1 MQNLTKSPYSYT
13 QNRINALL
21 AEIEKHGDSVPES
34 IREIAEAED
43 FRQIKT
49 GETIICNFGVWGAD
63 DLQDSLESAEAS
75 DASTADRIE
84 ILKRIA
90 LTDLQDD
97 DWERVRC
104 AVNSFCIKRD

>member
-1 MQNLTKSPYSYT
+1 MQTLTQSPYSYA
-13 QNRINALL
+13 QNRIIALL
-21 AEIEKHGDSVPES
+21 SEIEKHGDSVPES
-34 IREIAEAED
+34 IRKIAEAED

-90 LTDLQDD
+90 LQTYRTMTGNELTKL
-97 DWERVRC
+97 C
-104 AVNSFCIKRD
+104 TITSLKRH

>member
-49 GETIICNFGVWGAD
+49 GETVICNFGVWEAD

-75 DASTADRIE
+75 DASTADRSE
-84 ILKRIA
+84 ILKRVA
-90 LTDLQDD
+90 VTDLQDD

>member
-1 MQNLTKSPYSYT
+1 MFLKG
-13 QNRINALL
+13 NR
-21 AEIEKHGDSVPES
+21 K
-34 IREIAEAED
+34 IAEAED

-97 DWERVRC
+97 DWERIDQ
-104 AVNSFCIKRD
+104 AVYNYIA